1 VGVTSGLPYDLAIF
15 DFDGTLADSGAVVL
29 KLVNP
34 MARMYGFKSVT
45 DEEVEMLRGRPNREI
60 IKYLGVSAWKIPI
73 IAAHGK
79 KLMAAEIGSIG
90 LFPGVPDMLKA
101 LSAGGVRLA
110 VVSSNSEATIRTV
123 LGPDLARLIDHY
135 GCGASLFGKAK
146 KFTKVIRTAR
156 VKPGRVIS
164 IGDETRDIDAANA
177 LGLAS
182 GAVTWGY
189 ATRQLLVD
197 HAPTVLLDAVD
208 DIVSR
213 LTLRADAP
221 AVATA

>member
-79 KLMAAEIGSIG
+79 KLMAAEIG

-101 LSAGGVRLA
+101 LAAGGVRLA

-123 LGPDLARLIDHY
+123 LGPDLAKLIDHY

-146 KFTKVIRTAR
+146 KFTKVIKTAR

-197 HAPTVLLDAVD
+197 HAPTVLLDAMD
-208 DIVSR
+208 DIVAR
-213 LTLRADAP
+213 LTLRAEAP

>member
-1 VGVTSGLPYDLAIF
+1 MAIF

-34 MARMYGFKSVT
+34 MARMYGFKCVT

-60 IKYLGVSAWKIPI
+60 IKYLGVSPWKIPL

-79 KLMAAEIGSIG
+79 KLMAAEIGAIT

-101 LSAGGVRLA
+101 LAAGGVRLA

-123 LGPDLARLIDHY
+123 LGPDLAGLIDHY

-146 KFTKVIRTAR
+146 KFLKVIKTAG
-156 VKPGRVIS
+156 VTPGRVIS

-197 HAPTVLLDAVD
+197 HTPTVLLDAVD

-213 LTLRADAP
+213 LTAQPEVQAAAVP
-221 AVATA
+221 A